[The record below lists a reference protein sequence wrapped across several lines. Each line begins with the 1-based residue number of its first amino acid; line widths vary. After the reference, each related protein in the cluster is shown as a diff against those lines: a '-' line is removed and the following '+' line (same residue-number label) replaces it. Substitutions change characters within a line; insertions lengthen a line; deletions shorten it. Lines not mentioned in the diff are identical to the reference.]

1 MSAKQQA
8 AINKVM
14 HLLREWDK
22 GSTPV
27 RRKILVQFIKQ
38 NQNKTGTD
46 LEEELAHTAS
56 LLFTRITAWLRLTYM
71 TGNCLAEQLEAIK
84 IFLNASSR

>member
-8 AINKVM
+8 AINKFM
-14 HLLREWDK
+14 HILREWDK
-22 GSTPV
+22 GSVPV

-38 NQNKTGTD
+38 NHEKTGTD

-56 LLFTRITAWLRLTYM
+56 LFFTRITAWLRLT
-71 TGNCLAEQLEAIK
+71 
-84 IFLNASSR
+84 